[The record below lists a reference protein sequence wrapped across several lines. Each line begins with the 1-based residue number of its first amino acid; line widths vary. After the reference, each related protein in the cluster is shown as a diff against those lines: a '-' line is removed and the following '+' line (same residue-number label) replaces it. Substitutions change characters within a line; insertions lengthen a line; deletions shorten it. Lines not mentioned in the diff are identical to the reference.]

1 MTIFQKYPMIFFFLV
16 KKYSKVFK
24 KGVLEMQN
32 QKVPKFQIQLD
43 PEYEEEIFSRFIEL
57 ADEAIKQSVERASIS
72 KQFLT
77 QKEVMEELRIGHVVM
92 NDLYENG
99 LQFIK
104 IGNKKLIDIDDLKEI
119 LNKLKF

>member
-1 MTIFQKYPMIFFFLV
+1 
-16 KKYSKVFK
+16 
-24 KGVLEMQN
+24 MQN
-32 QKVPKFQIQLD
+32 EQRPKFQFQLD
-43 PEYEEEIFSRFIEL
+43 PQYEEEIFNRFTEL
-57 ADEAIKQSVERASIS
+57 ADEAIKQTVERASIQ

-92 NDLYENG
+92 NDLYEHG

-104 IGNKKLIDIDDLKEI
+104 IGNKKLIDIDDLKET

>member
-1 MTIFQKYPMIFFFLV
+1 MGCFEL
-16 KKYSKVFK
+16 
-24 KGVLEMQN
+24 GGGDEMHNKERQ
-32 QKVPKFQIQLD
+32 KFQVQLD
-43 PEYEEEIFSRFIEL
+43 PEYEEEIFNRFSEL
-57 ADEAIKQSVERASIS
+57 ADAAIKETVERASFH

-77 QKEVMEELRIGHVVM
+77 QKEVMEELRIGYVVM

-104 IGNKKLIDIDDLKEI
+104 IGNKKLIDIDDLKGT

>member
-1 MTIFQKYPMIFFFLV
+1 MTIFQKYPMIFFFLA
-16 KKYSKVFK
+16 KKYSKVFI
-24 KGVLEMQN
+24 KGVLKMQN

-104 IGNKKLIDIDDLKEI
+104 IGNKKLIDIDDLKET

>member
-16 KKYSKVFK
+16 KKYSKVFT

-43 PEYEEEIFSRFIEL
+43 PEYEEEIFNRFIEL
-57 ADEAIKQSVERASIS
+57 ADEAIKQSVERASIH

-104 IGNKKLIDIDDLKEI
+104 IGNKKLIDIDDLKET
-119 LNKLKF
+119 LNQLKF

>member
-16 KKYSKVFK
+16 KMYSKVFN
-24 KGVLEMQN
+24 KGVFEMQN

-92 NDLYENG
+92 NNLYENG

-104 IGNKKLIDIDDLKEI
+104 IGNKKLIDIDDLKET

>member
-16 KKYSKVFK
+16 NKYSKVFI

-92 NDLYENG
+92 NDLYEKG

-104 IGNKKLIDIDDLKEI
+104 IGNKKLIDIDDLKET

>member
-1 MTIFQKYPMIFFFLV
+1 
-16 KKYSKVFK
+16 
-24 KGVLEMQN
+24 MQN
-32 QKVPKFQIQLD
+32 QGVSKFQVQLD
-43 PEYEEEIFSRFIEL
+43 PEYEKVIFNRFIEL
-57 ADEAIKQSVERASIS
+57 ADEAIQQSIERASIH

-104 IGNKKLIDIDDLKEI
+104 IGNKKLIDVDDLKET